1 MPAYDYVKEDGE
13 IVTIQMSM
21 KRMREREDKS
31 GSITL
36 EDGTKA
42 RRSWQGYQSS
52 CPSNYPMKS
61 DAMGINPVQIPEAM
75 AADERLGIRIHYDPD
90 TGQATYADKI
100 QRKKHCEAHGFF
112 DRNGGY
118 SDPQRK

>member
-52 CPSNYPMKS
+52 CPSNYPMTRLTGSLTGTAGTVTRKGSDMPKVGGKHYSYTKAGKKAAATARKS
-61 DAMGINPVQIPEAM
+61 
-75 AADERLGIRIHYDPD
+75 
-90 TGQATYADKI
+90 
-100 QRKKHCEAHGFF
+100 RK
-112 DRNGGY
+112 
-118 SDPQRK
+118 RKSKKRKGKK